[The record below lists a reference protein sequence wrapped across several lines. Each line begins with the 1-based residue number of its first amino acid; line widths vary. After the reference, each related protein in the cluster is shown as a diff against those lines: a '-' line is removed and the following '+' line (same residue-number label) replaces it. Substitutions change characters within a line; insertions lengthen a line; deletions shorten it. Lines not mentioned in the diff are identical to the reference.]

1 MKASVMLATLMAA
14 VTIVGIGLLAERPL
28 VAHHSFTSEFDNSKP
43 VNVKGRVTKMEWVNP
58 HSWVHFDVTGTD
70 GKVVNWGAETPP
82 TNVLFRNGW
91 KKDSL
96 KIGDEIQVQGFA
108 AKDGTSNMWAST
120 VVMVST
126 GQRIL
131 QMMPPAVAKETPK

>member
-1 MKASVMLATLMAA
+1 MRATPAA
-14 VTIVGIGLLAERPL
+14 FAVGIGLLLAAWP
-28 VAHHSFTSEFDNSKP
+28 VAAHHSFTAEFDNTKP
-43 VNVKGRVTKMEWVNP
+43 LTQKGTVTRMDWVNP
-58 HSWVHFDVTGTD
+58 HSWVHFDVTTPD

-82 TNVLFRNGW
+82 TNVLFRGGW

-108 AKDGTSNMWAST
+108 AKDGSPNMWASS
-120 VVMVST
+120 VILVST

-131 QMMPPAVAKETPK
+131 QMMPPAVVKP

>member
-1 MKASVMLATLMAA
+1 MKAMLAA
-14 VTIVGIGLLAERPL
+14 VIVGAGLLYAAPRII
-28 VAHHSFTSEFDNSKP
+28 AHHAFTSEFDNTKP
-43 VNVKGRVTKMEWVNP
+43 ITVKGLVTRMDWVNP
-58 HSWVHFDVTGTD
+58 HSWVHFDVTGAD

-96 KIGDEIQVQGFA
+96 KAGDEIQVQGFS
-108 AKDGTSNMWAST
+108 AKDGTPNMWASS
-120 VVMVST
+120 VIMVAT

-131 QMMPPAVAKETPK
+131 QMMPPAVVKEPPK

>member
-1 MKASVMLATLMAA
+1 MKALA
-14 VTIVGIGLLAERPL
+14 VGFGLLLAAGPV
-28 VAHHSFTSEFDNSKP
+28 VAHHSFSAEFDNTKP
-43 VNVKGRVTKMEWVNP
+43 VTVKGKVTRMDWVNP
-58 HSWVHFDVTGTD
+58 HSWVHFDVTMDD

-96 KIGDEIQVQGFA
+96 KIGDEIQVQGFG
-108 AKDGTSNMWAST
+108 AKDGTPNMWASS
-120 VVMVST
+120 VILVST

-131 QMMPPAVAKETPK
+131 QMMPPAVVKP

>member
-1 MKASVMLATLMAA
+1 MKATSTVLVVGLGLFLSA
-14 VTIVGIGLLAERPL
+14 VPVVG
-28 VAHHSFTSEFDNSKP
+28 HHSFSAEFDNTKP
-43 VNVKGRVTKMEWVNP
+43 VTVKGKVTRMDWVNP
-58 HSWVHFDVTGTD
+58 HSWVHFDVVSPD

-82 TNVLFRNGW
+82 TNVLFRGGW

-108 AKDGTSNMWAST
+108 AKDGSSNMWASS
-120 VVMVST
+120 VILVAT

-131 QMMPPAVAKETPK
+131 QMMPPAVVKP

>member
-1 MKASVMLATLMAA
+1 MKRTLTLAA
-14 VTIVGIGLLAERPL
+14 VVVGLLAVRPL

-43 VNVKGRVTKMEWVNP
+43 VTVKGRVTKMEWVNP
-58 HSWVHFDVTGTD
+58 HSWVHFDVTGAD

-131 QMMPPAVAKETPK
+131 QMMPPTVAKETPK

>member
-1 MKASVMLATLMAA
+1 MTTRRLVSIVGLLLFQAAAA
-14 VTIVGIGLLAERPL
+14 VS
-28 VAHHSFTSEFDNSKP
+28 AHHAFSSEFDANKP
-43 VNVKGRVTKMEWVNP
+43 VNLRGTVIKTEWVNP
-58 HSWVHFDVTGTD
+58 HSWVHFDVVAAD

-108 AKDGTSNMWAST
+108 AKDGTPNMWAST

-131 QMMPPAVAKETPK
+131 QMMPPAVAKETAK

>member
-1 MKASVMLATLMAA
+1 MRALSAAA
-14 VTIVGIGLLAERPL
+14 VVVGIVWGLAAAPAF
-28 VAHHSFTSEFDNSKP
+28 AHHSFTSEFDNTKP
-43 VNVKGRVTKMEWVNP
+43 VTVKGKVTRMDWVNP
-58 HSWVHFDVTGTD
+58 HSWVHFDVVGTD
-70 GKVVNWGAETPP
+70 GKAVNWGAETPP

-108 AKDGTSNMWAST
+108 AKDGTPNMWAST
-120 VVMVST
+120 VILVST

-131 QMMPPAVAKETPK
+131 QMTPPTVVKE

>member
-1 MKASVMLATLMAA
+1 MRATLAA
-14 VTIVGIGLLAERPL
+14 FVVGFGLLL
-28 VAHHSFTSEFDNSKP
+28 VAVPIFAHHSFTAEFDNSKP
-43 VNVKGRVTKMEWVNP
+43 LTLKGKVTKMDFVNP
-58 HSWVHFDVTGTD
+58 HSWVHFDVTTPD

-96 KIGDEIQVQGFA
+96 KIGDEIQIQGFG
-108 AKDGTSNMWAST
+108 AKDGSPNMWAST
-120 VVMVST
+120 VIMVSS

-131 QMMPPAVAKETPK
+131 QMTPPAVVKE

>member
-1 MKASVMLATLMAA
+1 M
-14 VTIVGIGLLAERPL
+14 
-28 VAHHSFTSEFDNSKP
+28 D
-43 VNVKGRVTKMEWVNP
+43 WVNP
-58 HSWVHFDVTGTD
+58 HSWVYFDVTMPD

-82 TNVLFRNGW
+82 TNVLFRGGW

-108 AKDGTSNMWAST
+108 AKDGTPQH
-120 VVMVST
+120 VGVDGDLVST

-131 QMMPPAVAKETPK
+131 QMMPPAVAKHVRSAP

>member
-1 MKASVMLATLMAA
+1 MRPTTAA
-14 VTIVGIGLLAERPL
+14 FIVGIGLLVAARPV
-28 VAHHSFTSEFDNSKP
+28 VAHHSFAAEFDNSKP
-43 VNVKGRVTKMEWVNP
+43 LTQKGKVTRMDWVNP
-58 HSWVHFDVTGTD
+58 HSWVHFDVTLPD

-96 KIGDEIQVQGFA
+96 KIGDEIQVQGFG
-108 AKDGTSNMWAST
+108 AKDGSPNMWASS
-120 VVMVST
+120 VVLVST

-131 QMMPPAVAKETPK
+131 QMMPPAVAK

>member
-1 MKASVMLATLMAA
+1 MKRTLTLAA
-14 VTIVGIGLLAERPL
+14 VVVGVGLLAVRPL

-43 VNVKGRVTKMEWVNP
+43 VTVKGRVTKMEWVNP
-58 HSWVHFDVTGTD
+58 HSWVHFDVTGAD

-131 QMMPPAVAKETPK
+131 QMMPPTVAKETPK

>member
-1 MKASVMLATLMAA
+1 MRGTFAALVVGAGLLMAVA
-14 VTIVGIGLLAERPL
+14 PLL
-28 VAHHSFTSEFDNSKP
+28 AHHSFSAEFDNSKP
-43 VNVKGRVTKMEWVNP
+43 LTLKGNVTRMDWVNP
-58 HSWVHFDVTGTD
+58 HSWVHFDVAAAD

-96 KIGDEIQVQGFA
+96 KIGDEIQIQGFG
-108 AKDGTSNMWAST
+108 AKDGSPNMWASS
-120 VVMVST
+120 VILVST

-131 QMMPPAVAKETPK
+131 QMMPPAVVKP

>member
-1 MKASVMLATLMAA
+1 MRPTTAA
-14 VTIVGIGLLAERPL
+14 FIVGIGLLLAVVPV
-28 VAHHSFTSEFDNSKP
+28 VAHHSFAAEFDNSKP
-43 VNVKGRVTKMEWVNP
+43 LTQKGKVTRMDWVNP
-58 HSWVHFDVTGTD
+58 HSWVHFDVTTPD

-96 KIGDEIQVQGFA
+96 KIGDEIQVQGFG
-108 AKDGTSNMWAST
+108 AKDGSPNMWASS
-120 VVMVST
+120 VVLVST

-131 QMMPPAVAKETPK
+131 QMMPPAVAK

>member
-1 MKASVMLATLMAA
+1 MKASAMLATLMAA
-14 VTIVGIGLLAERPL
+14 VTVVGIGLLAERPL

-108 AKDGTSNMWAST
+108 AKDGTPNMWAST

>member
-1 MKASVMLATLMAA
+1 MKATSTALV
-14 VTIVGIGLLAERPL
+14 VGIGLLLAAGPA
-28 VAHHSFTSEFDNSKP
+28 VAHHSFTAEFDNTKP
-43 VNVKGRVTKMEWVNP
+43 VTVKGNVTRMDWVNP
-58 HSWVHFDVTGTD
+58 HSWVHFDVTMGD

-108 AKDGTSNMWAST
+108 AKDGTPNMWASS
-120 VVMVST
+120 VILVST

-131 QMMPPAVAKETPK
+131 QMMPPAVVKP

>member
-1 MKASVMLATLMAA
+1 MRATLAA
-14 VTIVGIGLLAERPL
+14 VVVGLGLLQAAPML
-28 VAHHSFTSEFDNSKP
+28 AHHSFTSEFDNAKP
-43 VNVKGRVTKMEWVNP
+43 VTVKGRVTKMEWVNP
-58 HSWVHFDVTGTD
+58 HSWVHFDVTGAD

-96 KIGDEIQVQGFA
+96 KIGDEIQVQGFS
-108 AKDGTSNMWAST
+108 AKDGSSNMWASS

-131 QMMPPAVAKETPK
+131 QMMPPAVVKDAPK

>member
-1 MKASVMLATLMAA
+1 MKATSTVLVVGLGLFLSA
-14 VTIVGIGLLAERPL
+14 VPVGG
-28 VAHHSFTSEFDNSKP
+28 HHSFSAEFDNTKP
-43 VNVKGRVTKMEWVNP
+43 VTVKGKVTRMDWVNP
-58 HSWVHFDVTGTD
+58 HSWVHFDVASPD

-82 TNVLFRNGW
+82 TNVLFRGGW

-108 AKDGTSNMWAST
+108 AKDGSSNMWASS
-120 VVMVST
+120 VILVAT

-131 QMMPPAVAKETPK
+131 QMMPPAVVKP

>member
-1 MKASVMLATLMAA
+1 MRPTTAA
-14 VTIVGIGLLAERPL
+14 FIVGIGLLVAARPV
-28 VAHHSFTSEFDNSKP
+28 VAHHSFAAEFDNSKP
-43 VNVKGRVTKMEWVNP
+43 LTQKGKVTRMDWVNP
-58 HSWVHFDVTGTD
+58 HSWVHFDVAMPD

-96 KIGDEIQVQGFA
+96 KIGDEIQVQGFG
-108 AKDGTSNMWAST
+108 AKDGSPNMWASS
-120 VVMVST
+120 VVLVAT

-131 QMMPPAVAKETPK
+131 QMMPPAVAK

>member
-1 MKASVMLATLMAA
+1 MRGTFAAFVVGAGLLMASGP
-14 VTIVGIGLLAERPL
+14 VL
-28 VAHHSFTSEFDNSKP
+28 AHHSFSAEFDNSKP
-43 VNVKGRVTKMEWVNP
+43 LTLKGNVTRMDWVNP
-58 HSWVHFDVTGTD
+58 HSWVHFDVVAAD

-96 KIGDEIQVQGFA
+96 KIGDEIQIQGFG
-108 AKDGTSNMWAST
+108 AKDGSPNMWASS
-120 VVMVST
+120 VILVST

-131 QMMPPAVAKETPK
+131 QMMPPAVVKP

>member
-1 MKASVMLATLMAA
+1 MRVLSAAA
-14 VTIVGIGLLAERPL
+14 VVAGLALLQAVSPAL
-28 VAHHSFTSEFDNSKP
+28 AHHSFTSEFDNTKP
-43 VNVKGRVTKMEWVNP
+43 ITVKGKVTRMDWVNP
-58 HSWVHFDVTGTD
+58 HSWVHFDVATAD

-91 KKDSL
+91 KKDSV

-108 AKDGTSNMWAST
+108 AKDGTPNMWASS
-120 VVMVST
+120 VILVST

-131 QMMPPAVAKETPK
+131 QMTPPPVVKE